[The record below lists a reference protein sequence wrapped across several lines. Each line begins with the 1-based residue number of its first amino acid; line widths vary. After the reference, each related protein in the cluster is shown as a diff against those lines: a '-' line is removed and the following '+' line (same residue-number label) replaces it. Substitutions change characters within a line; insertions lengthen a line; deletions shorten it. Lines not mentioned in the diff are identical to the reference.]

1 MLPCLACVKG
11 KTKCVWMLS
20 SASCQKCH
28 DRGRPCTGP
37 SGLNLLPRRGT
48 SIYSSESSSSSE
60 ETRICAVS
68 RHLAYTTTVNLVD
81 DQLVLA
87 GREYLSILNFTC
99 LGDALKFEL
108 PAPELQEV
116 ARLMYI
122 FNGVKF
128 STHPSIIGRENA
140 KAIPHT
146 LSLIPTTARPTSLPY
161 CGAYRET
168 GLSTLT
174 SRIWVSIKTL
184 PRLSSPADIC
194 VFIAILRL
202 AAKMGLPEEDE
213 ERETIRRAYAWGASA
228 TTAVVD
234 GDEATREQKA
244 YLEGSWVQMGTHEA
258 IYSLVLG
265 RPSLISTKVFHRICN
280 IPRNPIVLVPHPP
293 STFSPIFV
301 PTALRV
307 PGDLA
312 RLTWAVL
319 APPPTALTL
328 SLLRRMSLS
337 PLFSFHADSPEYWRT
352 QDELFSHVDHIYATI
367 LEDERYDDRTKDRAW
382 TILRAVST
390 FEQFVVQAVF
400 LGHGVVERAVR
411 YMREGQG
418 WERSQGE
425 VGRIWEVSRRRL

>member
-1 MLPCLACVKG
+1 MGANGCKLSQGFDVHVRLADVFC
-11 KTKCVWMLS
+11 S
-20 SASCQKCH
+20 STDPRSH
-28 DRGRPCTGP
+28 LLLGP
-37 SGLNLLPRRGT
+37 GT
-48 SIYSSESSSSSE
+48 SISHVRSS
-60 ETRICAVS
+60 AAPVS
-68 RHLAYTTTVNLVD
+68 TSHFS
-81 DQLVLA
+81 
-87 GREYLSILNFTC
+87 YLKQTF
-99 LGDALKFEL
+99 
-108 PAPELQEV
+108 
-116 ARLMYI
+116 
-122 FNGVKF
+122 
-128 STHPSIIGRENA
+128 PS
-140 KAIPHT
+140 
-146 LSLIPTTARPTSLPY
+146 
-161 CGAYRET
+161 
-168 GLSTLT
+168 
-174 SRIWVSIKTL
+174 
-184 PRLSSPADIC
+184 
-194 VFIAILRL
+194 F
-202 AAKMGLPEEDE
+202 
-213 ERETIRRAYAWGASA
+213 AS
-228 TTAVVD
+228 
-234 GDEATREQKA
+234 
-244 YLEGSWVQMGTHEA
+244 
-258 IYSLVLG
+258 
-265 RPSLISTKVFHRICN
+265 STKVFHRICN

-352 QDELFSHVDHIYATI
+352 QDELLSHVDHIYATI

-425 VGRIWEVSRRRL
+425 VGRIWEVSRRRLGQTLTRVARRLRFVVVRSPSFLCAEEDPPADPFTTSNLKSITTNLAEMFYFLELFTSNVMLLGASLGDHIRRLPPEERQWWATFSFHFSLLHATELGALSHVQDHPLPVPRQLLGPLGESRRL